1 MYKTEKSAEQNFKK
15 CIFLNAAASEEPKY
29 FGLRQSHRESSRVLL
44 SRAGV
49 RSSPSGERQ
58 PDGVC
63 V

>member
-1 MYKTEKSAEQNFKK
+1 MYKTEKCVFRN
-15 CIFLNAAASEEPKY
+15 IAASEEPKY
-29 FGLRQSHRESSRVLL
+29 FGLRQFHAESSRVLL